1 VALSA
6 NGSMALIGGSFD
18 DTCGM
23 DCAAG
28 AAWVFTGGGS
38 SWNED
43 AKLIAPTSGAN
54 AEDGGGYF
62 GGSVALS
69 SDGTTSLIGGELDD
83 TCTFPCADGAA
94 WASTPPDGFSFGP
107 DPVAFGSSSDGVDV
121 GSSSAEQL
129 TVTNG
134 GYTPRVLGAVTLSG
148 AQASSFTLSSDG
160 CSGQT
165 LAPGASCALTVRFD
179 PGAVGTFAAQ
189 VNVPDNA
196 PNSPDVVS
204 ISAFA
209 ALAPPSPPV
218 LRESADVA
226 PISGAVLVKL
236 AGTASFIALNS
247 AQNIPMGS
255 TIDATNGTV
264 QITSAL
270 PAGTTQTGEFYD
282 GQFELTQAADGR
294 VIVKLTGGSFAGC
307 PLPRKARKGL
317 LVHTADAKTKSTVV
331 RKLWG
336 NAHGAY
342 TTSGRSASATVLGTV
357 WLTEDRCDGTYFK
370 VTKDTISVTAF
381 AHPKKS
387 RVLEQGKSVLVLAPG
402 FGKRGR

>member
-1 VALSA
+1 
-6 NGSMALIGGSFD
+6 
-18 DTCGM
+18 
-23 DCAAG
+23 
-28 AAWVFTGGGS
+28 
-38 SWNED
+38 
-43 AKLIAPTSGAN
+43 
-54 AEDGGGYF
+54 
-62 GGSVALS
+62 
-69 SDGTTSLIGGELDD
+69 
-83 TCTFPCADGAA
+83 
-94 WASTPPDGFSFGP
+94 
-107 DPVAFGSSSDGVDV
+107 
-121 GSSSAEQL
+121 
-129 TVTNG
+129 
-134 GYTPRVLGAVTLSG
+134 
-148 AQASSFTLSSDG
+148 
-160 CSGQT
+160 
-165 LAPGASCALTVRFD
+165 
-179 PGAVGTFAAQ
+179 
-189 VNVPDNA
+189 
-196 PNSPDVVS
+196 
-204 ISAFA
+204 
-209 ALAPPSPPV
+209 
-218 LRESADVA
+218 
-226 PISGAVLVKL
+226 VLVKL

-294 VIVKLTGGSFAGC
+294 VIVKLAGGSFAGC

-336 NAHGAY
+336 SAHGAY